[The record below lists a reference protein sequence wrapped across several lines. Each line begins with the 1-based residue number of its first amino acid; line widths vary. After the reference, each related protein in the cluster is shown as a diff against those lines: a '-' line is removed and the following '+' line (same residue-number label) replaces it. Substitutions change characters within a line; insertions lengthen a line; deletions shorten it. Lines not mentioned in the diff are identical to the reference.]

1 MARGP
6 FSDNALDL
14 LGNNRRLSR
23 LASCE
28 QEEWA
33 QVGVR
38 RPWSPRKGF
47 PESISQPLQCGRG
60 FLTVTAAM
68 CWPRSES
75 PRAHG
80 IHGYRRGDPDWC
92 KLPDSALLASPW
104 EPSWKRLPSPRPRMS
119 TNGGEACPSSPA
131 LPAPSHTRDLTPGCW
146 SHCLE
151 PLPSSPCPSRLGFLT
166 DLQILAETSPSQEAS
181 CAVRGS

>member
-1 MARGP
+1 MLAVARGP
-6 FSDNALDL
+6 FSDNALDF

-38 RPWSPRKGF
+38 RPRSPRKGF

-80 IHGYRRGDPDWC
+80 IHGYSRGDPDWC
-92 KLPDSALLASPW
+92 KLPDSALLASSW
-104 EPSWKRLPSPRPRMS
+104 EPSWKRLPSPRPRMLTS
-119 TNGGEACPSSPA
+119 GGEACPSSPV
-131 LPAPSHTRDLTPGCW
+131 LPASSHTCFLSFLFLDVPSWVLV
-146 SHCLE
+146 
-151 PLPSSPCPSRLGFLT
+151 PLPGTPSVLSLPF
-166 DLQILAETSPSQEAS
+166 PPW
-181 CAVRGS
+181 VPH